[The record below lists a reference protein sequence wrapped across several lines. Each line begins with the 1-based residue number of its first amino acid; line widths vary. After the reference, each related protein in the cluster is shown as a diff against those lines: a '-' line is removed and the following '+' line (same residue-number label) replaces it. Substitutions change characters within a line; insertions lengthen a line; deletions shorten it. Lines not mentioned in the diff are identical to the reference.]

1 MVQKKPK
8 VCIANMKQRRQKYIE
23 ITSPLFVGIIGI
35 LTGAGSRAKAAA
47 LVPFIITD
55 GSLSGAK
62 KEAIINHELIHF
74 RQQIETLFIGHILI
88 SMLEFLYCRLV
99 LRKSAWQ
106 TYLFHAEEQEAY
118 ANMYDPLYLR
128 RRKPFAHLRNYFV
141 KKPVSS
147 EEIHKKIL
155 LVEGFAHVY
164 AWKDEPGTFYPPH
177 AHRGKVALFIERG
190 SIIFN
195 FDHRSILLR
204 EGGRIDVPPGE
215 IHRATVGSDGC
226 EFVVGEEIEGD
237 S

>member
-23 ITSPLFVGIIGI
+23 ITSPLFVRIVGI
-35 LTGAGSRAKAAA
+35 LSGAGSRAKAAA
-47 LVPFIITD
+47 VVPFIITD

-62 KEAIINHELIHF
+62 KDAIINHELIHF
-74 RQQIETLFIGHILI
+74 RQELETLLVGHIVI
-88 SMLEFLYCRLV
+88 SIFEFIYYRII

-106 TYLFHAEEQEAY
+106 TYILHAGEQEAY
-118 ANMYDPLYLR
+118 GNMYDSLYLR
-128 RRKPFAHLRNYFV
+128 RRKPFAHLRNYFL
-141 KKPVSS
+141 KKPVTS

-155 LVEGFAHVY
+155 FVEGFPHVY
-164 AWKDEPGTFYPPH
+164 EWKDAPGTFYPPH
-177 AHRGKVALFIERG
+177 SHKGKVTLFIERG

-195 FDHRSILLR
+195 FDHSSILLR
-204 EGGRIDVPPGE
+204 EGDRIDVPPGE